1 MDKNKPKKL
10 TAFFLTLVLT
20 AIVFV
25 IYIKKS
31 WQRNNKNNLT
41 KH

>member
-1 MDKNKPKKL
+1 MDKSKPKKL

-25 IYIKKS
+25 IYIKNHG
-31 WQRNNKNNLT
+31 RGTT
-41 KH
+41 KTI